1 MLPSTNCS
9 GKFLEPTVI
18 DLLALAEFFSISWPP
33 PPLLDV
39 LLPPELLLLE
49 SSLPHAATVTA
60 SASTSSAA
68 RTARIFLL
76 MWVALPVVDLL
87 RTCYDAQRRCPASP
101 SGPRASRHAG
111 SASGR

>member
-1 MLPSTNCS
+1 MLPRTNCS
-9 GKFLEPTVI
+9 GKFFEPTVI
-18 DLLALAEFFSISWPP
+18 DLLPLAEFFSINWPPPPDELEPPP
-33 PPLLDV
+33 PPLL
-39 LLPPELLLLE
+39 LLL

-60 SASTSSAA
+60 SASTRSAA
-68 RTARIFLL
+68 ITARIFLL